1 MRRILL
7 SVVLISATMPLL
19 ASASVVS
26 QLQSEYQAAGAGPFT
41 AAVGKT
47 FWNSKHK
54 NAKAGEQRDCTG
66 CHTSNLKS
74 TGKHVRTGK
83 EIKPMAPSVNP
94 ARLTDAKK
102 VNKWFK
108 RNCKWVLGR
117 TCTAQEK
124 GDVLQFLS
132 GQ

>member
-1 MRRILL
+1 
-7 SVVLISATMPLL
+7 MPLL
-19 ASASVVS
+19 SSANVVS

-41 AAVGKT
+41 AAAGKT
-47 FWNSKHK
+47 FWNTKHK
-54 NAKAGEQRDCTG
+54 NAKVGKQRDCTG
-66 CHTSNLKS
+66 CHTKNLQS

-94 ARLTDAKK
+94 ARLSDAKK

-117 TCTAQEK
+117 ICTAQEK